1 MWKVYEGRDQ
11 EIATISHGHLRPP
24 VHLPS
29 PAEIATSYR
38 WHPTISHPTETSVA
52 LQGIIGSPSSPI
64 TSRDLDD
71 AHSDRRTPVYLP
83 PPVEIAMGSRRFISL
98 PPISHYHWRSRR
110 LPMASRAHRPS
121 PITRDIAT
129 SSHGHTHLPVPAK
142 MATALHGTISLQSI
156 SHRQG
161 SSRRTP
167 TITYDIPSI
176 SHHQRRLRQ
185 ALAGTRPSPITR
197 RDRDNLPRHHRPSI
211 HLPSPADI
219 ATVDRHRIGT
229 DYHCPPLP

>member
-1 MWKVYEGRDQ
+1 MWKVYEGWDQ

-24 VHLPS
+24 VHLHS

-71 AHSDRRTPVYLP
+71 ANRDRRTPAYLP

-98 PPISHYHWRSRR
+98 PSISHHHWRSRR

-167 TITYDIPSI
+167 RSRPSPITIGDCDRLLLALAHLQSPEGIATTSHGTIALPSI
-176 SHHQRRLRQ
+176 SHHQQ
-185 ALAGTRPSPITR
+185 I
-197 RDRDNLPRHHRPSI
+197 
-211 HLPSPADI
+211 
-219 ATVDRHRIGT
+219 
-229 DYHCPPLP
+229 